1 MSSHGLA
8 CISAIA
14 VLENGR
20 PLDVQ
25 KANTL
30 VFDVH
35 LFLSDTAEGG
45 ALATMRYFNG
55 DGIVFGDVGYYFIVA
70 NVGSICSS
78 ISYITHHLPGCK
90 S

>member
-14 VLENGR
+14 VLENGK

-35 LFLSDTAEGG
+35 LFLSDTAKGG

-55 DGIVFGDVGYYFIVA
+55 DSITFGDVGYYFIVA
-70 NVGSICSS
+70 NAGSIYLCLL
-78 ISYITHHLPGCK
+78 YITHHLSGCK
-90 S
+90 N